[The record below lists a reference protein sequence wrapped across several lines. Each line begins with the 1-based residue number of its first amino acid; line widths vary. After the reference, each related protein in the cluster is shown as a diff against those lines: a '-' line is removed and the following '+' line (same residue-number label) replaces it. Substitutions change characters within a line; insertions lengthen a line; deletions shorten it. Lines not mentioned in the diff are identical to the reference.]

1 MRPNSLNLQLWNLP
15 PYMSDRQMK
24 PLLEKH
30 WHHLPQDEV
39 LDLLDTDLSKG
50 LDRFEVEDRQQN
62 FGPNTLTQRKGQ
74 GPLLR
79 FLLQFHQALVYILL
93 AAIIIKLFLGAW
105 VDAGVIFGVV
115 LLNSIIGFL
124 QESKALSALD
134 ALSRALITE
143 TTVLRAGEKQRID
156 ARELVPG
163 DIVLLASGD
172 KVPAD
177 LRLLKNRNLQ
187 IEEAALTGESL
198 PVEKRTEVL
207 AHDATLAER
216 SNMAYSSTLVTYG
229 IGVGVVTATGDGT
242 EIGRISELIASA
254 QVLATPLTRKIGHFS
269 HLLLYAILGLA
280 AVTFLVGLWHGDAW
294 VDLFLAAV
302 ALSVAMIPEGLPAVL
317 TITLAIGVARMAKRN
332 AIIRRLP
339 AVETLGSTT
348 VICSDKTGTLTRNEM
363 TVQQLWVGGE
373 NLELT
378 GIGYA
383 PVGEVQQAGQTMEI
397 HNNVA
402 LAELLRAGLLC
413 NDSVL
418 KQGEE
423 GWKIEG
429 DPTEGALVVA
439 ACKAGLDDKKV
450 QDAYPRLDAIPF
462 ESEHQYMATLHG
474 GEVPKVYLK
483 GSVES
488 ILTRCAFSLGLG
500 GERQSLDAD
509 AIHAQ
514 VEAMASRGQRVLAF
528 ASLDIPTTT
537 TSIDHPDVAQG
548 LTFLGLQAMID
559 PPREEAVQAVR
570 ICQAAGIR
578 VKMITGDHAATAAA
592 IAAKIG
598 LDASLAE
605 GEIPNVLTGRELATM
620 SDAELIQV
628 ATGTAVFARVTP
640 EQKLRLVEALQA
652 HGEVVAMTGDGVNDA
667 PALRR
672 ADIGVAMGITGTEVA
687 KEAADMVLTDDN
699 FATIEAAVEEGR
711 GVFDNLIKFITWIL
725 PTNAGQGLVIIAAVM
740 AAQPLPVLPVQ
751 ALWINMTTAV
761 LLGLTL
767 AFEPREP
774 GIMRR
779 SPRLPGTAIFTGELI
794 FRIVLVGLMLL
805 VGSFGLFEWALIQ
818 GASEAEARTIAV
830 NVFAVGQSFYLLNCR
845 SLRFSMFRLGVF
857 GNPWVWGGIAA
868 MTVAQLLFTYSPL
881 MNRLFHTAP
890 IGLMDW
896 VHIVVVGLMIY
907 LVIGLEK
914 TFRRHR
920 KKTDSKR
927 NGPGS

>member
-1 MRPNSLNLQLWNLP
+1 MQT
-15 PYMSDRQMK
+15 
-24 PLLEKH
+24 LLEKH
-30 WHHLPQDEV
+30 WHHLPQEEV
-39 LDLLDTDLSKG
+39 LDLLDTDLDKG

-62 FGPNTLTQRKGQ
+62 FGPNALTQRKGQ

-79 FLLQFHQALVYILL
+79 FLLQFNQALVYILL
-93 AAIIIKLFLGAW
+93 VAVIIKLFLGAW

-115 LLNSIIGFL
+115 LLNSIIGFI
-124 QESKALSALD
+124 QEGKALSALD
-134 ALSRALITE
+134 ALSRALTTE
-143 TTVLRAGEKQRID
+143 TTVLRAGGKQRID

-177 LRLLKNRNLQ
+177 LRLLQSRSLQ
-187 IEEAALTGESL
+187 IDESALTGESL
-198 PVEKRTEVL
+198 PVEKLSGVL
-207 AHDATLAER
+207 GHDTTLADR
-216 SNMAYSSTLVTYG
+216 ANMAYSSTLVTYG
-229 IGVGVVTATGDGT
+229 TGVGVITDTGDNT

-254 QVLATPLTRKIGHFS
+254 EVLATPLTRKIARFS

-280 AVTFLVGLWHGDAW
+280 TMTFLVGLWHGDSW
-294 VDLFLAAV
+294 IDLFMAAV

-332 AIIRRLP
+332 AIIRHLP

-363 TVQQLWVGGE
+363 TVQQLWAGGE
-373 NLELT
+373 NFAVS

-383 PVGEVQQAGQTMEI
+383 PEGEVQQGGQAVDS
-397 HNNVA
+397 HKNVA

-418 KQGEE
+418 KQDEE

-429 DPTEGALVVA
+429 DPTEGALLVTA
-439 ACKAGLDDKKV
+439 RKAGLDNKQA
-450 QDAYPRLDAIPF
+450 QDGYPRLDAIPF
-462 ESEHQYMATLHG
+462 ESQHQYMATLHG
-474 GEVPKVYLK
+474 GDSPVVYLK

-488 ILTRCAFSLGLG
+488 LLERCDTLLG
-500 GERQSLDAD
+500 GDGESKPLESDGVHD
-509 AIHAQ
+509 
-514 VEAMASRGQRVLAF
+514 
-528 ASLDIPTTT
+528 D
-537 TSIDHPDVAQG
+537 DVAQG
-548 LTFLGLQAMID
+548 LIFLGLQGMID
-559 PPREEAVQAVR
+559 PPREEAIQAVHA
-570 ICQAAGIR
+570 CQAAGIR
-578 VKMITGDHAATAAA
+578 VKMITGDHAITAAA
-592 IAAKIG
+592 IAGQIG
-598 LDASLAE
+598 LDDTLAA
-605 GEIPNVLTGRELATM
+605 GEIPQVLSGRELEAM
-620 SDAELIQV
+620 SDAELIQA

-652 HGEVVAMTGDGVNDA
+652 HGEVAAMTGDGVNDA

-672 ADIGVAMGITGTEVA
+672 ADIGIAMGITGTEVS

-711 GVFDNLIKFITWIL
+711 GVFDNLIKFLTWIL

-740 AAQPLPVLPVQ
+740 ASQPLPVLPVQ

-761 LLGLTL
+761 LLGLAL

-779 SPRLPGTAIFTGELI
+779 PPRTPNTAILSGELI
-794 FRIVLVGLMLL
+794 FRIVLVGLLL
-805 VGSFGLFEWALIQ
+805 LTGAFGLFEWALYQ

-845 SLRFSMFRLGVF
+845 SLRFSMFRLGLF
-857 GNPWVWGGIAA
+857 SNPWIWGGIAA
-868 MTVAQLLFTYSPL
+868 MTVAQLLFTYAPL
-881 MNRLFHTAP
+881 MNRMFHTAP
-890 IGLMDW
+890 IGIMDW
-896 VHIVVVGLMIY
+896 AHILVVGLVIY
-907 LVIGLEK
+907 LVIGAEK
-914 TFRRHR
+914 TLRRR
-920 KKTDSKR
+920 RET
-927 NGPGS
+927 GSSEV

>member
-1 MRPNSLNLQLWNLP
+1 
-15 PYMSDRQMK
+15 MK

-93 AAIIIKLFLGAW
+93 AAIVIKLFLGAW

-177 LRLLKNRNLQ
+177 LRLLKSRNLQ

-207 AHDATLAER
+207 AHNATLAER
-216 SNMAYSSTLVTYG
+216 VNMAYSSTLVTYG
-229 IGVGVVTATGDGT
+229 TGVGVVTATGDGT

-254 QVLATPLTRKIGHFS
+254 EVLSTPLTRKIAHFS

-280 AVTFLVGLWHGDAW
+280 ADHFPRWPVARYAW

-383 PVGEVQQAGQTMEI
+383 PVGEVQAG
-397 HNNVA
+397 
-402 LAELLRAGLLC
+402 RR
-413 NDSVL
+413 NDGNPQQCRIGRTVTCR
-418 KQGEE
+418 
-423 GWKIEG
+423 
-429 DPTEGALVVA
+429 P
-439 ACKAGLDDKKV
+439 
-450 QDAYPRLDAIPF
+450 
-462 ESEHQYMATLHG
+462 
-474 GEVPKVYLK
+474 
-483 GSVES
+483 
-488 ILTRCAFSLGLG
+488 
-500 GERQSLDAD
+500 
-509 AIHAQ
+509 
-514 VEAMASRGQRVLAF
+514 
-528 ASLDIPTTT
+528 
-537 TSIDHPDVAQG
+537 
-548 LTFLGLQAMID
+548 
-559 PPREEAVQAVR
+559 AVQR
-570 ICQAAGIR
+570 FRFEAGR
-578 VKMITGDHAATAAA
+578 
-592 IAAKIG
+592 
-598 LDASLAE
+598 
-605 GEIPNVLTGRELATM
+605 R
-620 SDAELIQV
+620 
-628 ATGTAVFARVTP
+628 
-640 EQKLRLVEALQA
+640 RLE
-652 HGEVVAMTGDGVNDA
+652 N
-667 PALRR
+667 
-672 ADIGVAMGITGTEVA
+672 
-687 KEAADMVLTDDN
+687 
-699 FATIEAAVEEGR
+699 R
-711 GVFDNLIKFITWIL
+711 G
-725 PTNAGQGLVIIAAVM
+725 
-740 AAQPLPVLPVQ
+740 
-751 ALWINMTTAV
+751 
-761 LLGLTL
+761 
-767 AFEPREP
+767 
-774 GIMRR
+774 
-779 SPRLPGTAIFTGELI
+779 
-794 FRIVLVGLMLL
+794 
-805 VGSFGLFEWALIQ
+805 
-818 GASEAEARTIAV
+818 
-830 NVFAVGQSFYLLNCR
+830 
-845 SLRFSMFRLGVF
+845 
-857 GNPWVWGGIAA
+857 
-868 MTVAQLLFTYSPL
+868 
-881 MNRLFHTAP
+881 
-890 IGLMDW
+890 
-896 VHIVVVGLMIY
+896 
-907 LVIGLEK
+907 
-914 TFRRHR
+914 
-920 KKTDSKR
+920 
-927 NGPGS
+927 

>member
-1 MRPNSLNLQLWNLP
+1 MQT
-15 PYMSDRQMK
+15 
-24 PLLEKH
+24 LLEKH
-30 WHHLPQDEV
+30 WHHLPQEEV
-39 LDLLDTDLSKG
+39 LDLLDTDLDKG

-62 FGPNTLTQRKGQ
+62 FGPNALTQRKGQ

-79 FLLQFHQALVYILL
+79 FLLQFNQALVYILL
-93 AAIIIKLFLGAW
+93 VAVIIKLFLGAW

-115 LLNSIIGFL
+115 LLNSIIGFI
-124 QESKALSALD
+124 QEGKALSALD
-134 ALSRALITE
+134 ALSRALTTE
-143 TTVLRAGEKQRID
+143 TTVLRAGGKQRID

-177 LRLLKNRNLQ
+177 LRLLQSRSLQ
-187 IEEAALTGESL
+187 IDESALTGESL
-198 PVEKRTEVL
+198 PVEKLSGVL
-207 AHDATLAER
+207 GHDTTLADR
-216 SNMAYSSTLVTYG
+216 ANMAYSSTLVTYG
-229 IGVGVVTATGDGT
+229 TGVGVITDTGDNT

-254 QVLATPLTRKIGHFS
+254 EVLATPLTRKIARFS

-280 AVTFLVGLWHGDAW
+280 TMTFLVGLWHGDSW
-294 VDLFLAAV
+294 IDLFMAAV

-363 TVQQLWVGGE
+363 TVQQLWAGGE
-373 NLELT
+373 NFAVS

-383 PVGEVQQAGQTMEI
+383 PEGEVQQDGKTVDSHKNI
-397 HNNVA
+397 A

-418 KQGEE
+418 KQDEE

-429 DPTEGALVVA
+429 DPTEGALLVTA
-439 ACKAGLDDKKV
+439 RKAGLDNK
-450 QDAYPRLDAIPF
+450 QAQASYPRLDAIPF
-462 ESEHQYMATLHG
+462 ESQHQYMATLHG
-474 GEVPKVYLK
+474 GDSPVVYLK

-488 ILTRCAFSLGLG
+488 LLARCDAI
-500 GERQSLDAD
+500 LDAD
-509 AIHAQ
+509 GESKPLDSDAVHAQ
-514 VEAMASRGQRVLAF
+514 VAVMASQGQRVLAF
-528 ASLDIPTTT
+528 ARLAVSPESTA
-537 TSIDHPDVAQG
+537 IDHDDVAQG
-548 LTFLGLQAMID
+548 LIFLGLQGMID
-559 PPREEAVQAVR
+559 PPREEAIQAVR
-570 ICQAAGIR
+570 ACQAAGIR
-578 VKMITGDHAATAAA
+578 VKMITGDHAITAAA
-592 IAAKIG
+592 IAGQIG
-598 LDASLAE
+598 LDDTLAA
-605 GEIPNVLTGRELATM
+605 GEIPQVLSGRELEAM
-620 SDAELIQV
+620 SDAELIQA

-652 HGEVVAMTGDGVNDA
+652 HGEVAAMTGDGVNDA

-672 ADIGVAMGITGTEVA
+672 ADIGVAMGITGTEVS

-711 GVFDNLIKFITWIL
+711 GVFDNLIKFLTWIL

-740 AAQPLPVLPVQ
+740 ASQPLPVLPVQ

-774 GIMRR
+774 GIMSRP
-779 SPRLPGTAIFTGELI
+779 PRIPGAAILGGELI
-794 FRIVLVGLMLL
+794 FRIILVGLLLL
-805 VGSFGLFEWALIQ
+805 VGSFGLFEWALYQ

-845 SLRFSMFRLGVF
+845 SLRFSMFRLGLF
-857 GNPWVWGGIAA
+857 SNPWIWGGIAA
-868 MTVAQLLFTYSPL
+868 MTVAQLLFTYAPL
-881 MNRLFHTAP
+881 MNRMFHTAP

-896 VHIVVVGLMIY
+896 VHILAVGLLIY
-907 LVIGLEK
+907 LVIGAEK
-914 TFRRHR
+914 TLRQRWE
-920 KKTDSKR
+920 TGGSKA
-927 NGPGS
+927 